1 MKLLNIKILS
11 YTAIDFCSYKYDD
24 LILKFNIIIDINNK
38 KI

>member
-11 YTAIDFCSYKYDD
+11 YTTLDFCSYKYYD
-24 LILKFNIIIDINNK
+24 LILKSNRIIDINNK